1 MNINE
6 LFEKIQDK
14 IHPEDLCGEFQL
26 QGNCIVWTYNLEN
39 VVEEIK
45 SSVIDEEIEEDEII
59 FDFDIESTEEK
70 LQEAYNE
77 DFERFKEFLDE
88 IEETDNWSF
97 SESEI
102 IENII
107 SFKIF

>member
-1 MNINE
+1 MNICE

-14 IHPEDLCGEFQL
+14 IDSIDLCGEFQL
-26 QGNCIVWTYNLEN
+26 QGNCIIWTYNLDN
-39 VVEEIK
+39 AVEEIETPD
-45 SSVIDEEIEEDEII
+45 DEDGDDDEII

-70 LQEAYNE
+70 LLEAYNE
-77 DFERFKEFLDE
+77 DFERLKEFLDE

-102 IENII
+102 VENII